1 MMKNM
6 AKYIAFVI
14 GLLAGLRVLVE
25 ELTRAGLIEDR
36 GAIAGWLETLYR
48 MALAPLPIS
57 NLGILVCSLS
67 VLGMLLIL
75 GRTKQDPSKK
85 IPLPHTPPRETI
97 HDKPQPIPLP
107 AAEGLIT
114 KEDVEEEWHSLEEAD
129 KETIREIVVQEGL
142 WESDIVALLQTRG
155 FLSHNARYES
165 LAERVS
171 FVQCDFAGYHS
182 ILPDYRSLLENVLA
196 ADYAE
201 DLQ

>member
-6 AKYIAFVI
+6 ARSIACII
-14 GLLAGLRVLVE
+14 GLLAGLRLLVE
-25 ELTRAGLIEDR
+25 ELSRAGLIEDR
-36 GAIAGWLETLYR
+36 GSIAGWLETLHR
-48 MALAPLPIS
+48 LALAPLPIS
-57 NLGILVCSLS
+57 NIGILVCSLS
-67 VLGMLLIL
+67 ILGILLVL
-75 GRTKQDPSKK
+75 GRTKRETSKK

-97 HDKPQPIPLP
+97 HDKPQPAPLSST
-107 AAEGLIT
+107 EGLIT
-114 KEDVEEEWHSLEEAD
+114 KAHVEEEWHRLEEAD

-155 FLSHNARYES
+155 LWSHHARYDS

-182 ILPDYRSLLENVLA
+182 ILPDYRSLLEDVLA